1 MAYVFT
7 VTATHSS
14 GDLKE
19 LHGTFT
25 SADGDSSGSLG
36 PSVHGLN
43 YIQFSDISTD
53 TGGLNTPVPKKTI
66 SGGTITFVV
75 DDTQG
80 YSGKWI
86 VRGR

>member
-25 SADGDSSGSLG
+25 SADGDSTGSL
-36 PSVHGLN
+36 SATTHGLN
-43 YIQFSDISTD
+43 YITESEITLD
-53 TGGLNTPVPKKTI
+53 TGGVSTPTPKKTV
-66 SGGTITFVV
+66 SSGTITFVFE
-75 DDTQG
+75 DTQG
-80 YSGKWI
+80 FSGKWR
-86 VRGR
+86 VKGR

>member
-1 MAYVFT
+1 MAFTFT

-25 SADGDSSGSLG
+25 SAAGDSSGSLG
-36 PSVHGLN
+36 PSIHGLN
-43 YIQFSDISTD
+43 YITSSEVTFD
-53 TGGLNTPVPKKTI
+53 TGGIDTITPKQTI
-66 SGGTITFVV
+66 SGGTITFVF

-80 YSGKWI
+80 FSGKWK